1 MTKYNKNSIYYKRMC
16 ERVGQDFEKWLR
28 TKYWDEKLNSR
39 DIAEIVY
46 DKRKNGPNI
55 TVWMKKLGIPA
66 RDRSSAVALQ
76 WNDNPTRRKAQR
88 QYMKKVWAEDTDG
101 SLRAKIIEKMQTK
114 EYKTKISR
122 ANSGEQNGMWN
133 PDLSDEERVRQRY
146 HARRYP
152 GYQDFRKKVYERDE
166 YTCVKCGDDT
176 GGNLVVHHL
185 NGFHWD
191 EESRTEVDNGA
202 TLCNECHKEFHS
214 TYGNR
219 HNDLFQFAQFMDLTL
234 TK

>member
-1 MTKYNKNSIYYKRMC
+1 MC
-16 ERVGQDFEKWLR
+16 EKVGEEFDEWLYR
-28 TKYWDEKLNSR
+28 KYWDEELNSR

-46 DKRKNGPNI
+46 NKRKNGPNI
-55 TVWMKKLGIPA
+55 TRWMKKLEVPT

-76 WNDNPTRRKAQR
+76 WVDNPERKKQA
-88 QYMKKVWAEDTDG
+88 
-101 SLRAKIIEKMQTK
+101 AKDAVKNMGAGTEGRIKLLKLMDSE
-114 EYKTKISR
+114 EYKEKISL
-122 ANSGEQNGMWN
+122 ANGGENNGMWN
-133 PDLSDEERVRQRY
+133 PDLSEKEREKQKY
-146 HARRYP
+146 HSRRYP

-166 YTCVKCGDDT
+166 YTCVKCSDDT

-202 TLCNECHKEFHS
+202 TLCNECHNLFHS
-214 TYGNR
+214 TYGR
-219 HNDLFQFAQFMDLTL
+219 KHNNLFQFAQFMDLTL